1 MHAQAYR
8 MRDELAVE
16 MSVLAQVSPMRRQR
30 ADAPASAQGSPMR
43 PQQAAAP
50 TLAPASDAA
59 PPPPWTFST
68 RMFGPS
74 TTLCKAE
81 AKDVFPDKYENGR
94 FKHMGTVGRGA
105 FSVVFKA
112 KDSKVGGEVAVKAVQ
127 MPKDEQTRKALKK
140 EIEILKQLDHPGIVK
155 LHENVE
161 CMDGVLHLVMELLP
175 GTTLRTLLDQR
186 GALSEVEVVPI
197 ARQLVAALDYLHT
210 QARVVHRDLK
220 PENIMPNAPLPA
232 NAATPLSRVPGLVW
246 KICDFGVSCRVR
258 GGQGAGAAGSVE
270 TLFFKVT
277 CPYGRC
283 AAQAVVPPRVKGNKM
298 SKGLADQEKIRCPNC
313 GRAFWGV
320 FGREGA
326 WSRTPGGASQL
337 ESPTDDAREGGDPVP
352 ETAPEVDQEA
362 TLGGTAGYM
371 APEMLA
377 VDLALRRGTAISPEM
392 IAGLSAP
399 ALDIFSLGRIL
410 YFLLTGVHPSSGFQF
425 EKLESFSRSLARPFS
440 AKKGTGTKR
449 FQMRKNLSTGA
460 QALIVALT
468 AEVATERPAAAS
480 PAIRKWLQMMEHHV
494 WVSVVSRY
502 GQRSRV
508 AQVLKAKRFNPDVD
522 SGVLAHPVSVLE
534 EGGGEGGGGEGGG
547 EGGGGDRGGGEG
559 GRDGGGG
566 GDGGDGGGGEGGGE
580 GGGGEGDGEGGGG
593 GGGGDGGGGGG
604 DGGGGGGGGD
614 GDGGGGGGGGGDGG
628 RGGGGGGG
636 GDGGGVGGD
645 DGGGGGGGGD

>member
-1 MHAQAYR
+1 MFVFCGTGEFPKFAAT
-8 MRDELAVE
+8 
-16 MSVLAQVSPMRRQR
+16 PGGRR
-30 ADAPASAQGSPMR
+30 AQGS
-43 PQQAAAP
+43 AES
-50 TLAPASDAA
+50 LH
-59 PPPPWTFST
+59 ST
-68 RMFGPS
+68 MFGPS

-186 GALSEVEVVPI
+186 GALSEVDVVPI

-210 QARVVHRDLK
+210 QARFVHRDLK
-220 PENIMPNAPLPA
+220 PENIMPNACLDQLTA
-232 NAATPLSRVPGLVW
+232 NAGPYANLEW
-246 KICDFGVSCRVR
+246 KICDFGVSCRVV
-258 GGQGAGAAGSVE
+258 GGQGADAAGSVE
-270 TLFFKVT
+270 ILFFKVT
-277 CPYGRC
+277 CPRC
-283 AAQAVVPPRVKGNKM
+283 SAQAAVPPRLKGNKM
-298 SKGLADQEKIRCPNC
+298 SKGYAAQEKILCPKC
-313 GRAFWGV
+313 GHVFWGV
-320 FGREGA
+320 FGREAA
-326 WSRTPGGASQL
+326 WSRTPGRASQP
-337 ESPTDDAREGGDPVP
+337 ESPPDDAREGGNQVPETAPDGEQVP
-352 ETAPEVDQEA
+352 ETAPEGEQVPETAPVGEQVPETAPEGEQVPETAPEGEQES

-468 AEVATERPAAAS
+468 AEVASERPAAAS
-480 PAIRKWLQMMEHHV
+480 PAIRKWLMMMELRREL
-494 WVSVVSRY
+494 VS
-502 GQRSRV
+502 
-508 AQVLKAKRFNPDVD
+508 AQVLKSKKFHPDVD
-522 SGVLAHPVSVLE
+522 SGVLAIPVSEFE
-534 EGGGEGGGGEGGG
+534 E
-547 EGGGGDRGGGEG
+547 RGSVAMPPPDAPEPEPATEPVPEPAPAPDPMPQ
-559 GRDGGGG
+559 RAL
-566 GDGGDGGGGEGGGE
+566 
-580 GGGGEGDGEGGGG
+580 
-593 GGGGDGGGGGG
+593 
-604 DGGGGGGGGD
+604 
-614 GDGGGGGGGGGDGG
+614 
-628 RGGGGGGG
+628 
-636 GDGGGVGGD
+636 
-645 DGGGGGGGGD
+645 

>member
-1 MHAQAYR
+1 
-8 MRDELAVE
+8 
-16 MSVLAQVSPMRRQR
+16 
-30 ADAPASAQGSPMR
+30 
-43 PQQAAAP
+43 
-50 TLAPASDAA
+50 
-59 PPPPWTFST
+59 
-68 RMFGPS
+68 MFGPS

-112 KDSKVGGEVAVKAVQ
+112 TDSKLGGEVAVKAVQ

-140 EIEILKQLDHPGIVK
+140 EIEILKQLDHTGIVK

-186 GALSEVEVVPI
+186 GALSEVDVVPI

-210 QARVVHRDLK
+210 QARFVHRDLK
-220 PENIMPNAPLPA
+220 PENIMPNACLDHLPA
-232 NAATPLSRVPGLVW
+232 NAGPYANLEW
-246 KICDFGVSCRVR
+246 KICDFGVSCRVV
-258 GGQGAGAAGSVE
+258 GGQGADAAGPVE
-270 TLFFKVT
+270 ILFFKVT
-277 CPYGRC
+277 CPRC
-283 AAQAVVPPRVKGNKM
+283 SAQAAVPPRLKGNKM
-298 SKGLADQEKIRCPNC
+298 SKGYADQEKILCPKC
-313 GRAFWGV
+313 GHVFWGV
-320 FGREGA
+320 FGREAA
-326 WSRTPGGASQL
+326 WSRTPGRAGQP
-337 ESPTDDAREGGDPVP
+337 ESPPDDAREGGEQESTPDGDQESALGGEQVP
-352 ETAPEVDQEA
+352 ETALEGEQVPETVPEGDQES

-449 FQMRKNLSTGA
+449 FQMRKNLSIGA
-460 QALIVALT
+460 QAIIVALT

-508 AQVLKAKRFNPDVD
+508 AQVLKAKRFNPDV
-522 SGVLAHPVSVLE
+522 VLTQESHCLQKTIL
-534 EGGGEGGGGEGGG
+534 
-547 EGGGGDRGGGEG
+547 
-559 GRDGGGG
+559 
-566 GDGGDGGGGEGGGE
+566 
-580 GGGGEGDGEGGGG
+580 
-593 GGGGDGGGGGG
+593 
-604 DGGGGGGGGD
+604 
-614 GDGGGGGGGGGDGG
+614 
-628 RGGGGGGG
+628 
-636 GDGGGVGGD
+636 GVGSFAIKEVLQRID
-645 DGGGGGGGGD
+645 PNPVPQK

>member
-1 MHAQAYR
+1 
-8 MRDELAVE
+8 
-16 MSVLAQVSPMRRQR
+16 
-30 ADAPASAQGSPMR
+30 
-43 PQQAAAP
+43 
-50 TLAPASDAA
+50 
-59 PPPPWTFST
+59 
-68 RMFGPS
+68 MFGPS

-186 GALSEVEVVPI
+186 GALSEVDVVPI

-210 QARVVHRDLK
+210 QARFVHRDLK
-220 PENIMPNAPLPA
+220 PENIMPNACLDQLTA
-232 NAATPLSRVPGLVW
+232 NAGPYANLEW
-246 KICDFGVSCRVR
+246 KICDFGVSCRVV
-258 GGQGAGAAGSVE
+258 GGQGADAAGSVE
-270 TLFFKVT
+270 ILFFKVT
-277 CPYGRC
+277 CPRC
-283 AAQAVVPPRVKGNKM
+283 SAQAAVPPRLKGNKM
-298 SKGLADQEKIRCPNC
+298 SKGYADQEKILCPKC
-313 GRAFWGV
+313 GHVFWGV
-320 FGREGA
+320 FGREAA
-326 WSRTPGGASQL
+326 WSRTPGRASQPG
-337 ESPTDDAREGGDPVP
+337 SPPGDAREGGNQVP
-352 ETAPEVDQEA
+352 ETAPEGEQVPETAPEGNQVPETAPVGEQES

-468 AEVATERPAAAS
+468 AEVASERPAAAS
-480 PAIRKWLQMMEHHV
+480 PAIRKWLLMMELRREL
-494 WVSVVSRY
+494 VS
-502 GQRSRV
+502 
-508 AQVLKAKRFNPDVD
+508 AQVLKSKKFHPDVD
-522 SGVLAHPVSVLE
+522 SGVLAIPVSEFEERGSVATPPPDAPEPEPATEPVPELAPETALE
-534 EGGGEGGGGEGGG
+534 PATEPVPEPASAPEPMPETVPETAPETAVPAGPAAE
-547 EGGGGDRGGGEG
+547 DH
-559 GRDGGGG
+559 GG
-566 GDGGDGGGGEGGGE
+566 GDG
-580 GGGGEGDGEGGGG
+580 GGGG

-604 DGGGGGGGGD
+604 DGGGGGGGG
-614 GDGGGGGGGGGDGG
+614 GDGGGGGGGGD
-628 RGGGGGGG
+628 
-636 GDGGGVGGD
+636 
-645 DGGGGGGGGD
+645 

>member
-1 MHAQAYR
+1 
-8 MRDELAVE
+8 
-16 MSVLAQVSPMRRQR
+16 
-30 ADAPASAQGSPMR
+30 
-43 PQQAAAP
+43 
-50 TLAPASDAA
+50 
-59 PPPPWTFST
+59 
-68 RMFGPS
+68 MFGPS

-186 GALSEVEVVPI
+186 GALSEVDVVPI

-210 QARVVHRDLK
+210 QARFVHRDLK
-220 PENIMPNAPLPA
+220 PENIMPNACLDQLTA
-232 NAATPLSRVPGLVW
+232 NAGPYANLEW
-246 KICDFGVSCRVR
+246 KICDFGVSCRVV
-258 GGQGAGAAGSVE
+258 GGQGADAAGSVE
-270 TLFFKVT
+270 ILFFKVT
-277 CPYGRC
+277 CPRC
-283 AAQAVVPPRVKGNKM
+283 SAQAAVPPRLKGNKM
-298 SKGLADQEKIRCPNC
+298 SKGYAAQEKILCPKC
-313 GRAFWGV
+313 GHVFWGV
-320 FGREGA
+320 FGREAA
-326 WSRTPGGASQL
+326 WSRTPGRVSQP
-337 ESPTDDAREGGDPVP
+337 ESPPDDAREGGNQVP
-352 ETAPEVDQEA
+352 ETAPEGEQVPETAPVGEQES

-468 AEVATERPAAAS
+468 AEVASERPAAAS
-480 PAIRKWLQMMEHHV
+480 PAIRKWLMMMELRREL
-494 WVSVVSRY
+494 VS
-502 GQRSRV
+502 
-508 AQVLKAKRFNPDVD
+508 AQVLKSKKFHPDVD
-522 SGVLAHPVSVLE
+522 SGVLAIPVSEFE
-534 EGGGEGGGGEGGG
+534 E
-547 EGGGGDRGGGEG
+547 RGSVAMPPPDAPEPEPATEPVPEPAPAPDPMPETVPETAPETAVPAGPAAE
-559 GRDGGGG
+559 DHGG
-566 GDGGDGGGGEGGGE
+566 GDG
-580 GGGGEGDGEGGGG
+580 GGGG

-604 DGGGGGGGGD
+604 DGGGGGGGG
-614 GDGGGGGGGGGDGG
+614 GDGGGGGGGGD
-628 RGGGGGGG
+628 
-636 GDGGGVGGD
+636 
-645 DGGGGGGGGD
+645 